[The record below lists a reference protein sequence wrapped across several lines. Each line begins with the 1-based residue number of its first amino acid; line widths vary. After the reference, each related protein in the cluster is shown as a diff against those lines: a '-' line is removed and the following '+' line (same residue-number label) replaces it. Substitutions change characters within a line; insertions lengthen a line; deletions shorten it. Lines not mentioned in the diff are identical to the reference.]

1 MDFSVMLLS
10 YPDCWKEVKLAE
22 ELGYTNAWFADM
34 QLHASDIYAC
44 MALAAEHTSRIT
56 LGTAVCAPSNR
67 IAPLTASSIA
77 TINQL
82 APGRVVLGLGVGGF
96 SARRSMGLKPMPVRR
111 FQEYAEQV
119 RGLLQGEDVLYREGK
134 NERWIRLLQHDFN
147 GYLNIQDPIP
157 LYFAA
162 QGPRMLAL
170 TGELADGLIT
180 AVVGMATTDQQ
191 QETIRA
197 SMAAVRAGAQAAG
210 RQLADSYY
218 VQITTCGCVL
228 REGESL
234 LAPRVVER
242 MGPFGMLSAHA
253 TWEAQHGL
261 QDEVAAE
268 FSRHTASGGDYDEYI
283 EAYAA
288 SIGSPPD
295 RRYLDVHK
303 GHMGHFKPGEEQFLT
318 ESMIQAALVGP
329 AEEIIER
336 LKVWEAAGV
345 TDIALQVMDDTGP
358 AMLREFAD
366 EVMAHY

>member
-1 MDFSVMLLS
+1 MDFSVALLS

-34 QLHASDIYAC
+34 QLHASDVYAC
-44 MALAAEHTSRIT
+44 MALAAEHTHRIK
-56 LGTAVCAPSNR
+56 LGTSVCAPSNR
-67 IAPLTASSIA
+67 VAPLTASSIA

-82 APGRVVLGLGVGGF
+82 APGRVMLGLGVGGF
-96 SARRSMGLKPMPVRR
+96 SARRSMGLKPMSVRR

-119 RGLLQGEDVLYREGK
+119 RGLLRGEDVLYREGK

-157 LYFAA
+157 LYVAA
-162 QGPRMLAL
+162 NGPRMLAL
-170 TGELADGLIT
+170 TGELADGWIT
-180 AVVGMATTDQQ
+180 VIGGMATTAQQ
-191 QETIRA
+191 QETISA
-197 SMAAVRAGAQAAG
+197 GLAAIKGGGQAAG
-210 RQLADSYY
+210 RQLADPYY
-218 VQITTCGCVL
+218 VQVYTCGCVL

-234 LAPRVVER
+234 LSPRMVER
-242 MGPFGMLSAHA
+242 VGPLAIFSAHA

-268 FSRHTASGGDYDEYI
+268 FSRHTASGGDYYEYI

-303 GHMGHFKPGEEQFLT
+303 GHVGHFKPGEEQFLT
-318 ESMIQAALVGP
+318 EAMMQAGLVGS

-336 LKVWEAAGV
+336 IRVWEAAGV
-345 TDIALQVMDDTGP
+345 TDVALQVMGDTGP

-366 EVMAHY
+366 EVIAHY